1 MNVPNADAPASE
13 WLVYADALQQK
24 GEPLGEFIALLNSG
38 DAAKRDAWL
47 QKNGTALLGADLAG
61 ALGQTL
67 SLEWKWGF
75 IEKATVKASSAETIG
90 SVVTTLLVHPRAERL
105 KTLAVVAVPGA
116 DDAVIDLTSL
126 VGRIGAEKTPPALEL
141 IDDRAAN
148 CSTLTSRDF
157 DPGNNLVN
165 FGPLNS
171 LWKSLRS
178 LKLVVA
184 DVRQL
189 TFGEVNAPELESLT
203 IHGLR
208 LAAQAYGDN
217 EPCEVADALG
227 QAKLPKLKNF
237 EMRLNEE
244 WTVNHIDDTDSYT
257 THDSFPEDEFD
268 DGYSDGANWE
278 AEFGAALANLTRSP
292 LERLALTNFASTES
306 FLRLLGQNVLPAT
319 LRELDLSESSLS
331 GGDLPWFT
339 QHEKQLSKIKKLV
352 VKETGITEEDATK
365 LKKIFES
372 VESSAQAPR
381 ARPEWQSEEEAAE
394 EGGTEAPLPKYRY
407 TVGME

>member
-1 MNVPNADAPASE
+1 MNVPNAEAPASE

-38 DAAKRDAWL
+38 DVAKRDAWL
-47 QKNGTALLGADLAG
+47 QKNAAALLGPELAD

-75 IEKATVKASSAETIG
+75 IEKATVKSSSAGTMG

-105 KTLAVVAVPGA
+105 GTLAVVAVPGA
-116 DDAVIDLTSL
+116 DDAVIDLTEL
-126 VGRIGAEKTPPALEL
+126 VARIGAEKLPPALEL

-148 CSTLTSRDF
+148 CTTLTSRDF

-165 FGPLNS
+165 FGPLNP

-189 TFGEVNAPELESLT
+189 TLGAVNAPELESLT

-208 LAAQAYGDN
+208 VASQAYGDN
-217 EPCEVADALG
+217 EPCEAADALG

-244 WTVNHIDDTDSYT
+244 WTVNHVDDTDSYT
-257 THDSFPEDEFD
+257 SHDSFPEDEFD
-268 DGYSDGANWE
+268 DGHSEGANWE
-278 AEFGAALANLTRSP
+278 SEFGAALANLTRSP
-292 LERLALTNFASTES
+292 LERLALTNFASTAS
-306 FLRLLGQNVLPAT
+306 LLSVLGQNVLPAT

-331 GGDLPWFT
+331 SGDLAWFT

-352 VKETGITEEDATK
+352 VKETGITDGDATT
-365 LKKIFES
+365 LKKIFET
-372 VESSAQAPR
+372 VESSAQPPR
-381 ARPEWQSEEEAAE
+381 ARPEWQGDEEAE
-394 EGGTEAPLPKYRY
+394 EQGGGVPLPKYRY